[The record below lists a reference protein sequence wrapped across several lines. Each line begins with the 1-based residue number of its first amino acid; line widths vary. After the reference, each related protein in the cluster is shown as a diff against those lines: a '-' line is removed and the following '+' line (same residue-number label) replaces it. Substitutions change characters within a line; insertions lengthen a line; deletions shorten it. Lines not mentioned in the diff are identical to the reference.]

1 MSDVPAMT
9 ADTPQTRPALQPI
22 APLWHTAVVLA
33 LLLGI
38 VMLSMH
44 MRGAAPSG
52 HGYHRVL
59 GYFISM
65 ASEWLIVGFIWLGG
79 RWGVASLRNL
89 AGSFAPGWRPILR
102 DLGLAVAFLVV
113 ANIILWLLSFLAA
126 RLGHASQGGSL
137 RNLLP
142 RGALEIAVFLLL
154 ALTAGICE
162 ETIFRGYLQR
172 QFTAWTGSAVAGIV
186 VQGLVFGF
194 AHAYQGSTMI
204 FIISVYGCLFGL
216 LAFWRKSLRPGM
228 VAHFLQD
235 GIGGLLMARQVLK

>member
-1 MSDVPAMT
+1 MSDAPGMT
-9 ADTPQTRPALQPI
+9 AEPPQTSPALQPI
-22 APLWHTAVVLA
+22 APVWHTAGVLA

-38 VMLSMH
+38 VVLSMR
-44 MRGAAPSG
+44 MRGAAPAG
-52 HGYHRVL
+52 HANHRVL

-102 DLGLAVAFLVV
+102 DLGLAVAFLVGS
-113 ANIILWLLSFLAA
+113 NIVLGLLSFLAA
-126 RLGHASQGGSL
+126 RLGYPSQGGAL
-137 RNLLP
+137 QNLLP
-142 RGALEIAVFLLL
+142 RGAFEIAVFLLL

-172 QFTAWTGSAVAGIV
+172 QFTAWTRSAAVGIV
-186 VQGLVFGF
+186 VQGVVFGF

-216 LAFWRKSLRPGM
+216 LTFWRKSLRPGM
-228 VAHFLQD
+228 IAHFLQD
-235 GIGGLLMARQVLK
+235 GIGGILLARQMLK

>member
-1 MSDVPAMT
+1 M
-9 ADTPQTRPALQPI
+9 QPI
-22 APLWHTAVVLA
+22 APAWHTAGVLA

-44 MRGAAPSG
+44 TRGAAPAG
-52 HGYHRVL
+52 HASHRLL
-59 GYFISM
+59 GYSVSM

-102 DLGLAVAFLVV
+102 DLGLAVAFLFSS
-113 ANIILWLLSFLAA
+113 NIILGFLSFLAA
-126 RLGHASQGGSL
+126 RLGHPSQGGYL
-137 RNLLP
+137 KNLLP
-142 RGALEIAVFLLL
+142 RGPLEIAAFLLL

-172 QFTAWTGSAVAGIV
+172 QFTAWTRSAAAGILA
-186 VQGLVFGF
+186 QGLVFGC

-204 FIISVYGCLFGL
+204 FIIAVYGCLFGL
-216 LAFWRKSLRPGM
+216 LALWRKSLRPGM
-228 VAHFLQD
+228 IAHFLQD
-235 GIGGLLMARQVLK
+235 GIGGILLARQLLK